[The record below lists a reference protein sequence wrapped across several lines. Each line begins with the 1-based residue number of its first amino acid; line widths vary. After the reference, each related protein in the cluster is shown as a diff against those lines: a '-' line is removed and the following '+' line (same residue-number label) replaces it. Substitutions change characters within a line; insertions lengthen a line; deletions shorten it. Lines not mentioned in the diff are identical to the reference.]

1 MHLVKFTLLSV
12 GFIAL
17 TGCANLKET
26 NAPTAEALQDK
37 TAGVLGYPSSS
48 VKVTEIREGSSV
60 TYFVATTPKG
70 TYGCT
75 IPSGGFAAY
84 ATLGMVQFQP
94 TCNKQ

>member
-1 MHLVKFTLLSV
+1 MHLIKLTLLSV
-12 GFIAL
+12 GIIAL
-17 TGCANLKET
+17 SGCANLKET

-37 TAGVLGYPSSS
+37 TAGVLGYQPAD
-48 VKVTEIREGSSV
+48 VKVTDIRGGSSV
-60 TYFVATTPKG
+60 TYFVAKTPKG

-94 TCNKQ
+94 TCSKQ